1 MKHTKILILIFTGVL
16 ASCQDASKSFSFNSG
31 ITNNNLILK
40 NTYDYKENIN
50 LDSLGTQKI
59 LVIPCQF
66 AEERDFN
73 QEMLDK
79 IELAFFSSE
88 LSNKGKN
95 YYSLNEYY
103 CKSSKE
109 KLKLEGEV
117 TDVLQIPYTL
127 NEVLEDGSYMPGVFA
142 NVFMQKEDNIQYLKN
157 YDSNLDGYVD
167 SVCFIYSSPTNQL
180 NNLWSWVATFDTKP
194 NIEQPT
200 FKRHMWC
207 GIDTFQSN
215 LYDIDAHT
223 IIHETGHL
231 LGLKDYYPS
240 DNYEIALGGHSM
252 MDYNISDHDPYS
264 KMLLSWVDPL
274 YYDFKKQKEIT
285 INLKSFQQSN
295 EVLLLNV
302 NWNHS
307 VMDEYLLV
315 EFYTPDGLNYL
326 DAKNQYPNRP
336 IGFTKPGIK
345 IYQVDSRIAKSKL
358 NLSTNK
364 LEFVEYVEEIPNESD
379 EYYYTIGASN
389 NISDSIT
396 DSSRQG
402 RYKQIQL
409 IENKDFNNLQSGMT
423 ADDDSLFYENDV
435 FNSNDSI
442 YIRNGSFNNSQKI
455 NFEII
460 IEGINSNYATLKIK
474 YLGG

>member
-1 MKHTKILILIFTGVL
+1 
-16 ASCQDASKSFSFNSG
+16 
-31 ITNNNLILK
+31 
-40 NTYDYKENIN
+40 
-50 LDSLGTQKI
+50 
-59 LVIPCQF
+59 
-66 AEERDFN
+66 
-73 QEMLDK
+73 
-79 IELAFFSSE
+79 
-88 LSNKGKN
+88 
-95 YYSLNEYY
+95 
-103 CKSSKE
+103 
-109 KLKLEGEV
+109 
-117 TDVLQIPYTL
+117 
-127 NEVLEDGSYMPGVFA
+127 
-142 NVFMQKEDNIQYLKN
+142 
-157 YDSNLDGYVD
+157 
-167 SVCFIYSSPTNQL
+167 
-180 NNLWSWVATFDTKP
+180 
-194 NIEQPT
+194 
-200 FKRHMWC
+200 
-207 GIDTFQSN
+207 
-215 LYDIDAHT
+215 
-223 IIHETGHL
+223 
-231 LGLKDYYPS
+231 
-240 DNYEIALGGHSM
+240 
-252 MDYNISDHDPYS
+252 
-264 KMLLSWVDPL
+264 
-274 YYDFKKQKEIT
+274 
-285 INLKSFQQSN
+285 
-295 EVLLLNV
+295 
-302 NWNHS
+302 
-307 VMDEYLLV
+307 MDEYLLV

-336 IGFTKPGIK
+336 IGFTKSGIK

-435 FNSNDSI
+435 FNSNGSI